1 MGRHRIRAPEIMC
14 PYNAGVMCDEP
25 TKCKKCGFSNA
36 EYKKRVARIRA
47 DLFESEKEKAC
58 RAKRLIDASILDG
71 VLADRLKC
79 GDDRERLSWMRAQL
93 ADQEDAD
100 AAFVVHA
107 RWEERGDAFGYLRCS
122 NCRDCNIYG
131 DWPDGV
137 KWKYCP
143 QCGAKMDVDEVT
155 T

>member
-1 MGRHRIRAPEIMC
+1 MGRHRIKAPEIIC

-25 TKCKKCGFSNA
+25 TKCKKCGFSKAVN
-36 EYKKRVARIRA
+36 EKRIARIRVA
-47 DLFESEKEKAC
+47 LFESEQEKAR

-71 VLADRLKC
+71 VLADRLKY
-79 GDDRERLSWMRAQL
+79 GDGRERLSVMRAMI
-93 ADQEDAD
+93 ADQETAD

-107 RWEERGDAFGYLRCS
+107 RWEKCGDAFGYLRCS
-122 NCRDCNIYG
+122 HCRDCNIYG

-143 QCGAKMDVDEVT
+143 QCGAKMDGE
-155 T
+155 